1 MFYECAFS
9 FCCWFF
15 VYLCECWFMASLLLY
30 LLKVNIDKPWEK
42 KINHF
47 PSLLEWCISEWSW
60 KKKLFKIWA
69 LSSFVWLLL
78 IIIILIST
86 SDGDLSPFPSLDRIV
101 SVYRCPS
108 TLVSDPLDTNWSF
121 WKVKWID
128 KLYSGIKQYWIVKIK
143 KFVLWWYLK
152 NPRSALDSWCSL
164 DTPRMNISF
173 CWQLLGVVSPRSSAV

>member
-9 FCCWFF
+9 CCCRIFCLFMWMLVYGKLATVFIKSEHWQALRKKNKPLFSIPCWND
-15 VYLCECWFMASLLLY
+15 VYQNGPE
-30 LLKVNIDKPWEK
+30 
-42 KINHF
+42 
-47 PSLLEWCISEWSW
+47 
-60 KKKLFKIWA
+60 KKLFKIWS

-78 IIIILIST
+78 VIIILIST
-86 SDGDLSPFPSLDRIV
+86 SDGDLSPFPSPDRIV

-143 KFVLWWYLK
+143 KFV
-152 NPRSALDSWCSL
+152 
-164 DTPRMNISF
+164 F
-173 CWQLLGVVSPRSSAV
+173 

>member
-1 MFYECAFS
+1 MKCLMFYECAFS
-9 FCCWFF
+9 CCCRFF

-42 KINHF
+42 KINHC

-60 KKKLFKIWA
+60 KKKLFKIWS

-78 IIIILIST
+78 IIMILIST

-108 TLVSDPLDTNWSF
+108 TLVTDPLDTNWSF

-128 KLYSGIKQYWIVKIK
+128 KLYSGIKQYCIVKIK
-143 KFVLWWYLK
+143 KFV
-152 NPRSALDSWCSL
+152 
-164 DTPRMNISF
+164 F
-173 CWQLLGVVSPRSSAV
+173 

>member
-1 MFYECAFS
+1 MSVLSVAVVG
-9 FCCWFF
+9 FF

-42 KINHF
+42 KINHCF
-47 PSLLEWCISEWSW
+47 PFPVGMMYIRMVL
-60 KKKLFKIWA
+60 KKKLFKIWS

-143 KFVLWWYLK
+143 KFVL
-152 NPRSALDSWCSL
+152 
-164 DTPRMNISF
+164 
-173 CWQLLGVVSPRSSAV
+173 

>member
-1 MFYECAFS
+1 MSYVLWVCFQ
-9 FCCWFF
+9 
-15 VYLCECWFMASLLLY
+15 LLLSVFCLFMWMLVY
-30 LLKVNIDKPWEK
+30 GKLATVFIKSEHWQALRK
-42 KINHF
+42 KINHC

-60 KKKLFKIWA
+60 KKKLFKIWS

-78 IIIILIST
+78 VIIILIST

-143 KFVLWWYLK
+143 KFV
-152 NPRSALDSWCSL
+152 
-164 DTPRMNISF
+164 F
-173 CWQLLGVVSPRSSAV
+173 